1 MTEGQTVTFNLDHVI
16 EILRNGVR
24 RADVFMGIGLN
35 AAEADPAI
43 SHVLSPDNL
52 HHINLV
58 KTDLTAEEKT
68 HVASEFGKWVRA
80 NGLRELIETV
90 SLFLD
95 KLYLPLFAIHR
106 GADKSGKKLERPDQ
120 LERLGIIDKIDA
132 MSSVLP
138 VSDEDKRML
147 GAMNRMRNCYA
158 HRRGVVGQ
166 RDLDDKADDVMTVRW
181 NAFEMQ
187 VEEPD
192 GNIIPEI
199 ELYERVLEQ
208 GGMVQLKVVERTRSF
223 KGGAEL
229 VLEKRDLKEICLS
242 ALTIG
247 QRMLHTT
254 VEQAR
259 ASGVLKEAIDENL
272 NAPKAV

>member
-1 MTEGQTVTFNLDHVI
+1 MAESRAVTFNLDHVI
-16 EILRNGVR
+16 EILRNGIR

-35 AAEADPAI
+35 AAEADPAL

-58 KTDLTAEEKT
+58 KTNLTLEEKA
-68 HVASEFGKWVRA
+68 HVAAEFGKWVRA

-95 KLYLPLFAIHR
+95 KLYEPLFIVHR
-106 GADKSGKKLERPDQ
+106 GADKDGNKLERPDRF
-120 LERLGIIDKIDA
+120 ERLGIVDKIES
-132 MSSVLP
+132 MSGVLP
-138 VSDEDKRML
+138 VSDDDKRML
-147 GAMNRMRNCYA
+147 SAMNRMRNCYV
-158 HRRGVVGQ
+158 HRRGIVGG
-166 RDLDDKADDVMTVRW
+166 RDLDEQADAMTVRW
-181 NAFEMQ
+181 LAFDMQ

-192 GNIIPEI
+192 GNVIPES
-199 ELYERVLEQ
+199 ELYGRVLEQ
-208 GGMVQLKVVERTRSF
+208 GGVVQIKVVERTRSF
-223 KGGAEL
+223 RQGTEV

-247 QRMLHTT
+247 QRMLFTT

-259 ASGVLKEAIDENL
+259 ASGLLKEAVDESL
-272 NAPKAV
+272 NDPKPV

>member
-1 MTEGQTVTFNLDHVI
+1 MTEGPTVMFNVDHI
-16 EILRNGVR
+16 LEILRNGVR
-24 RADVFMGIGLN
+24 RADVFMGIGVN

-52 HHINLV
+52 HHITLV
-58 KTDLTAEEKT
+58 KTELTAEEKT
-68 HVASEFGKWVRA
+68 HAASEFGKWVRA

-95 KLYLPLFAIHR
+95 NLYLPLFMMHG
-106 GADKSGKKLERPDQ
+106 GADKSGNKLQSPEQ
-120 LERLGIIDKIDA
+120 LERLGIIDKIDT
-132 MSSVLP
+132 MTGVLSV
-138 VSDEDKRML
+138 SIEDKSML

-166 RDLDDKADDVMTVRW
+166 RDLDAMADVMTVRW
-181 NAFEMQ
+181 SAFEIQ

-192 GNIIPEI
+192 GNIIPEAI
-199 ELYERVLEQ
+199 LYKRVLEQ
-208 GGMVQLKVVERTRSF
+208 GGMVQLKGVARTRSF
-223 KGGAEL
+223 KEDAEM

-242 ALTIG
+242 VLMIG
-247 QRMLHTT
+247 QRMFHNT

-259 ASGVLKEAIDENL
+259 ALGMLKVAVDENIDE
-272 NAPKAV
+272 PKAI

>member
-1 MTEGQTVTFNLDHVI
+1 MAEGQTVTFNLDHVI

-52 HHINLV
+52 HRINLV

-68 HVASEFGKWVRA
+68 HVASEFGTWVRA
-80 NGLRELIETV
+80 NELRELIETV

-95 KLYLPLFAIHR
+95 KLYLPLFAMHR
-106 GADKSGKKLERPDQ
+106 GADKSGKKLEYPDR
-120 LERLGIIDKIDA
+120 LEWLGIIDKIDA
-132 MSSVLP
+132 MSSVLL

-147 GAMNRMRNCYA
+147 GGMNRMRNCYA
-158 HRRGVVGQ
+158 HRRGVVGK
-166 RDLDDKADDVMTVRW
+166 RDLDYKADVMTVRW

-192 GNIIPEI
+192 GNIIPEA
-199 ELYERVLEQ
+199 ELYDHVLEQ
-208 GGMVQLKVVERTRSF
+208 GGMVQLKVVERMRSF
-223 KGGAEL
+223 KEGAEL

-247 QRMLHTT
+247 QRMLQTT

-259 ASGVLKEAIDENL
+259 ASGILKEAVDESL
-272 NAPKAV
+272 NEPKAV

>member
-1 MTEGQTVTFNLDHVI
+1 MTEGQTATFNLDHVI
-16 EILRNGVR
+16 EILRSGVR

-58 KTDLTAEEKT
+58 KTDLTAEEKA

-95 KLYLPLFAIHR
+95 KLYLPLFAIHH
-106 GADKSGKKLERPDQ
+106 GANKSGKKLERPGQ

-132 MSSVLP
+132 MSDLLS
-138 VSDEDKRML
+138 VSDEDKRVL

-166 RDLDDKADDVMTVRW
+166 RDLDEEATVMTVRW
-181 NAFEMQ
+181 NAFEIQ
-187 VEEPD
+187 VKEPD
-192 GNIIPEI
+192 GNIIPEA
-199 ELYERVLEQ
+199 ELYDRVLEQ
-208 GGMVQLKVVERTRSF
+208 GGLVQLKVVERTRSF
-223 KGGAEL
+223 KEASEL

-254 VEQAR
+254 IEQAR
-259 ASGVLKEAIDENL
+259 ASGILKEAVDDSL
-272 NAPKAV
+272 NEPKAV

>member
-1 MTEGQTVTFNLDHVI
+1 
-16 EILRNGVR
+16 
-24 RADVFMGIGLN
+24 
-35 AAEADPAI
+35 
-43 SHVLSPDNL
+43 
-52 HHINLV
+52 
-58 KTDLTAEEKT
+58 
-68 HVASEFGKWVRA
+68 
-80 NGLRELIETV
+80 
-90 SLFLD
+90 
-95 KLYLPLFAIHR
+95 
-106 GADKSGKKLERPDQ
+106 
-120 LERLGIIDKIDA
+120 

-166 RDLDDKADDVMTVRW
+166 RDLDDKAGDVMTVRW

-192 GNIIPEI
+192 GNIIPEA
-199 ELYERVLEQ
+199 ELYDRVLEQ

-223 KGGAEL
+223 KEGAEL

-259 ASGVLKEAIDENL
+259 ASGILKEAIDENL
-272 NAPKAV
+272 NEPKAV